1 MFNDLA
7 ELTSSPLGYM
17 PQIVPRQADI
27 FAFLV
32 SEFNLLLNE
41 IIEHAVSYDA
51 MEDTFDWVYQ
61 KVETWNTSTKEMI
74 ALASSS

>member
-1 MFNDLA
+1 
-7 ELTSSPLGYM
+7 M

-41 IIEHAVSYDA
+41 IIEPAVSYDA